1 MHEQLREGFQAQM
14 QAEFESAYLYLAM
27 ASYCAHQGWMGCAH
41 WLRIQWQE
49 ELEHALKF
57 FEFLLDRGVQPELR
71 ALQQP
76 AHAFGTPLELF
87 TKVLEHEQYITGRIH
102 RLYRQAIELEDYPR
116 RSSCSGSST
125 SNWRRSLRRAQLWSN
140 CARSG
145 KARWGYTCWTASWH
159 GAKPKRTDLGSL
171 CPRR

>member
-49 ELEHALKF
+49 ELGHALKF

-102 RLYRQAIELEDYPR
+102 RLYRQATELEDYPAQVFLQWFVDEQLEEESQARAIVEQLRQIGESPVGIYLLDRELAR
-116 RSSCSGSST
+116 R
-125 SNWRRSLRRAQLWSN
+125 
-140 CARSG
+140 
-145 KARWGYTCWTASWH
+145 KAEE
-159 GAKPKRTDLGSL
+159 D
-171 CPRR
+171 

>member
-49 ELEHALKF
+49 ELQHALKF
-57 FEFLLDRGVQPELR
+57 FDFLLDRGVQPQLR

-87 TKVLEHEQYITGRIH
+87 TKALEHEQYITGRIH
-102 RLYRQAIELEDYPR
+102 RLYRQAVELEDYPAQVFLQWFVNEQLEEEAQAR
-116 RSSCSGSST
+116 AIVEQ
-125 SNWRRSLRRAQLWSN
+125 LRQIGESPVGIYLLDRELAQ
-140 CARSG
+140 R
-145 KARWGYTCWTASWH
+145 KAEE
-159 GAKPKRTDLGSL
+159 D
-171 CPRR
+171 

>member
-14 QAEFESAYLYLAM
+14 QVEFESAYLYLAM

-49 ELEHALKF
+49 ELGHALKF

-102 RLYRQAIELEDYPR
+102 RLYHQAIELEDYPAQVFLQWFVDEQLEEESQARAIVEQLRQIGESPVGIYLLDRELAR
-116 RSSCSGSST
+116 R
-125 SNWRRSLRRAQLWSN
+125 
-140 CARSG
+140 
-145 KARWGYTCWTASWH
+145 KAEE
-159 GAKPKRTDLGSL
+159 D
-171 CPRR
+171 